1 MKKIIFLD
9 RDGTIIVEP
18 QSDKQVDSFDKLS
31 FIPGVLKY
39 LEKINNE
46 LGYSIVLVTN
56 QDGLGTDSFP
66 QENFWP
72 VQNFIVNTLK
82 NENIN
87 LMDVLI
93 DSSFEHQKLET
104 RKPGLGMVY
113 KYINDSEVDLKSS
126 FVIGDRDTDI
136 IFANNLGCNSIH
148 FSERKSKINCSKRCS
163 SWKTIYDYLKGIERK
178 SEFSRVTKETN
189 IKLKMNLDGSGLSNI
204 NTGLSFFDHMLDQ
217 LSKHSL
223 VDIDLNVVG
232 DLGVDEHHTIEDTAI
247 LLGEAFNSLLS
258 NKIGIN
264 RYGFVLPMDDCLA
277 QCAIDF
283 GGRSWIT
290 WSANFKREKI
300 GDVPTEMFFHFF
312 KSFADTAKA
321 NINIKAEGKNEHH
334 KIESIFKAFAKSI
347 KSAIMKDESKMI
359 LPTTKGII

>member
-18 QSDKQVDSFDKLS
+18 QPDKQVDSFEKLS

-66 QENFWP
+66 KEKFWP

-87 LMDVLI
+87 LTDVLI

-148 FSERKSKINCSKRCS
+148 LSERKSKINCSKRCS

-178 SEFSRVTKETN
+178 SEF
-189 IKLKMNLDGSGLSNI
+189 
-204 NTGLSFFDHMLDQ
+204 
-217 LSKHSL
+217 
-223 VDIDLNVVG
+223 
-232 DLGVDEHHTIEDTAI
+232 
-247 LLGEAFNSLLS
+247 
-258 NKIGIN
+258 
-264 RYGFVLPMDDCLA
+264 Y
-277 QCAIDF
+277 
-283 GGRSWIT
+283 
-290 WSANFKREKI
+290 
-300 GDVPTEMFFHFF
+300 
-312 KSFADTAKA
+312 
-321 NINIKAEGKNEHH
+321 
-334 KIESIFKAFAKSI
+334 
-347 KSAIMKDESKMI
+347 
-359 LPTTKGII
+359 